1 MVLDDVSGYLYV
13 ADTGNQRILKFDT
26 NSGNFSYDLTPYGES
41 LAEYWM
47 MENAHWEIF
56 IDENLIKPSG
66 IDLFNNRLV
75 VSDYATGQIIFY
87 DISTDLPSELG
98 RIETGYEDSI
108 MGIKIDQN
116 QKLWYVN
123 FQNNNVVLVKNNIIS
138 GDINGD
144 SFVNVTDVVLL
155 VDFILNSSP
164 EASNLFLDINN
175 DGIVNIVDVVQLVT
189 LILDNE

>member
-1 MVLDDVSGYLYV
+1 MMNL
-13 ADTGNQRILKFDT
+13 NQRILKFDT

-47 MENAHWEIF
+47 MENAYWEIF

-123 FQNNNVVLVKNNIIS
+123 FQNNNVVLINNNIIS

-155 VDFILNSSP
+155 VDFILNWVQK
-164 EASNLFLDINN
+164 NLVLS
-175 DGIVNIVDVVQLVT
+175 
-189 LILDNE
+189 

>member
-1 MVLDDVSGYLYV
+1 
-13 ADTGNQRILKFDT
+13 
-26 NSGNFSYDLTPYGES
+26 
-41 LAEYWM
+41 
-47 MENAHWEIF
+47 
-56 IDENLIKPSG
+56 
-66 IDLFNNRLV
+66 
-75 VSDYATGQIIFY
+75 
-87 DISTDLPSELG
+87 
-98 RIETGYEDSI
+98 